1 LIALLTILP
10 ILIAYLIMGVWV
22 ERKVAGFI
30 QDRLGPMEVGYKGLL
45 QTFADVLKLLQK
57 EEIVAFAVDKKLFL
71 VAPIIIFVS
80 VFAGFAVIPLAPHL
94 IGSSISTGLFY
105 LLAIISI
112 DVIGLLLCGWS
123 SNSKYAVYGAFRAV
137 AQLLSYEVPLGLAV
151 LSIVALSGTLDLQE
165 ISLQQSIWA
174 NSPNYLFGLTSIE
187 VTGVG
192 GVLSWNIIQYPFS
205 FVIFIV
211 FFICTLAESNRAP
224 FDLPEAESELIAGFQ
239 TEYGGFRWSV
249 IMLGEYSIMMLTGL
263 LGGVLF
269 FGGWSTPLPNI
280 GSLELA
286 NWSSGV
292 PGHFSGYF
300 WGITWTLVKVAVWIF
315 LQMWARWTYP
325 RLRMDQLMYL
335 AWKVLTPAALVMVL
349 ISCCWKIW
357 VF

>member
-1 LIALLTILP
+1 
-10 ILIAYLIMGVWV
+10 MGVWV

-45 QTFADVLKLLQK
+45 QTVADVLKLLQK
-57 EEIVAFAVDKKLFL
+57 EEIVAVGIDRKVFF

-80 VFAGFAVIPLAPHL
+80 VFAGFAVVPMAPEL
-94 IGSSISTGLFY
+94 IGSTMGTGLFY
-105 LLAIISI
+105 MLAIISV

-137 AQLLSYEVPLGLAV
+137 AQLISYEVPLGLATLAMV
-151 LSIVALSGTLDLQE
+151 VVSETLDLQAMCF
-165 ISLQQSIWA
+165 QQSIWA
-174 NSPNYLFGLTSIE
+174 TDTNYLFGLTSID
-187 VTGVG
+187 VTSVG
-192 GVLSWNIIQYPFS
+192 GFLSWNIIQYPFS
-205 FVIFIV
+205 IIV
-211 FFICTLAESNRAP
+211 FIIFFISTLAESNRAP

-249 IMLGEYSIMMLTGL
+249 IMLGEYAVMMLTGL

-269 FGGWSTPLPNI
+269 FGGWTTPLPNI

-286 NWSSGV
+286 TWTSGT
-292 PGHFSGYF
+292 PGELSAYF
-300 WGITWTLVKVAVWIF
+300 WGVTWTVVKVAFWIF

-335 AWKVLTPAALVMVL
+335 AWKVLTPFALLLVFVA
-349 ISCCWKIW
+349 CFWKMW
-357 VF
+357 MF